1 MSGHRCRN
9 TGRALGHDS
18 GAHDRADELRA
29 GPTMWI
35 VMRMQD
41 FEFEPSRVMGLAV
54 KIDSGKMIGY
64 LPVYATREDAEAEYP
79 DGPFAQVREFDP
91 KERAS

>member
-1 MSGHRCRN
+1 
-9 TGRALGHDS
+9 
-18 GAHDRADELRA
+18 
-29 GPTMWI
+29 MWI

-64 LPVYATREDAEAEYP
+64 LPVYATREDAKADFP
-79 DGPFAQVREFDP
+79 DGPFAEVREIAVAK
-91 KERAS
+91 KERPS